1 MSRNTVSSALFL
13 LALVLLFG
21 IGGAADTRPLNGT
34 DALIALAGAACIY
47 LGVLIERGRA

>member
-1 MSRNTVSSALFL
+1 MTRTNVSTTLFL

-34 DALIALAGAACIY
+34 DALGALTGAAFIG
-47 LGVLIERGRA
+47 LGVLIERGRT